1 MGRGR
6 SWTRLGILGCFV
18 ALALASGFAAED
30 RLAKGFETVPD
41 SARPWC
47 YWWWINGHVDKETIT
62 ADLEAMKRLGFGGL
76 LMFDSRGYWDD
87 ERHVV
92 NPKPE
97 IDFMSPEWQEYVVHA
112 IREASRLGL
121 KFTMNMSSSGGKLD
135 GPWNVGPDAP
145 KRLVFKY
152 YAPDAV
158 CETPDMPYYH
168 DIAVQDI
175 WYVGDELK
183 PGDWRNGGDGV
194 YTMSASSGKRV
205 DGEGDKPRTLATAQT
220 PGAKRIKVRF
230 GYTVLPGHEHDV
242 DVLDPKAITGHYMR
256 FQGELQKKLPGLVG
270 REKTLAALYSV
281 SWEGTMPTWTGNF
294 VAEFKKYTGLD
305 IIPYLPYLAG
315 FTSHPSHPSHLLDF
329 PTFMRAYRRARND
342 MFRENFYGTMRDL
355 SHARGIDWY
364 SESGGPWQRNPA
376 VFREADQIQ
385 YLSVNDLPQGE
396 FWPNARANREKIAGR
411 FHTRAAVA
419 TAHGYGYPRAS
430 AEAFTHMI
438 RHWSVDPSF
447 LKQLGDQAFADGINH
462 FVWHTFTCS
471 PKKFGVPGAEY
482 FAGSHINRNVTW
494 HRDLEAYVHYLG
506 RCQWML
512 QQGRPVEDYAIYA
525 GDRPYQHW
533 GRYRDKPYDSSKTVL
548 PAGYTYDI
556 LNDEVLLRRVTVKDG
571 RLVLPEG
578 VSYGALVVDPEF
590 PAEPLNPAVLAR
602 IESYKA
608 AGVPVVAGKD
618 VKGASPVPGLLPDFE
633 ATPGTPGCPRATAAH
648 RRVDAT
654 DTDIYFVTGDGAF
667 AATFRVRWEG
677 AELWDP
683 VTGERTSVKAVPTSD
698 GRTKVALNLP
708 KDGSVFVVFRPS
720 TVAVDQTTGKSDNQT
735 ILSGPW
741 QVSFRFPN
749 GITAQPPAPVT
760 MTDLRDFTEYG
771 KAGKAGSGELRYF
784 AGTAV
789 YSQKVVLSATQAA
802 ALGKV
807 SIGELPSGTARVF
820 VNGVDCGVVWCA
832 PWEIPARFRVG
843 ENEIVIEMTNNWH
856 NRLLG
861 DCFLPEGERV
871 TKSTLRYWN
880 IPRRGDPKKPWSRD
894 PTIFSGYSV
903 SDPLQPSGLRGPVEL
918 RAR

>member
-1 MGRGR
+1 MRKMN
-6 SWTRLGILGCFV
+6 WMVMAGC
-18 ALALASGFAAED
+18 ALALAALPCVRAEDGLAAGFAD
-30 RLAKGFETVPD
+30 VPM
-41 SARPWC
+41 ANRPWC

-112 IREASRLGL
+112 IKEAARLGL

-152 YAPDAV
+152 YAPDAA

-205 DGEGDKPRTLATAQT
+205 DGAADRPRTLATPQT

-256 FQGELQKKLPGLVG
+256 FQGELQKKIPGLVG
-270 REKTLAALYSV
+270 RDKTLAALYSV
-281 SWEGTMPTWTGNF
+281 SWEGTMPTWTGDF
-294 VAEFKKYTGLD
+294 IAEFKKYTGRD
-305 IIPYLPYLAG
+305 IIPDLPLLAG
-315 FTSHPSHPSHLLDF
+315 FELSDKAANE
-329 PTFMRAYRRARND
+329 TFMRAYRRARND

-396 FWPNARANREKIAGR
+396 FWPNGRGNREKAAGR

-494 HRDLEAYVHYLG
+494 HRDLEAYIHYLG

-512 QQGRPVEDYAIYA
+512 QQGRPVEDYAVYA

-533 GRYRDKPYDSSKTVL
+533 GRYLDRPYDSSKTVL
-548 PAGYTYDI
+548 PAGYAYDI
-556 LNDEVLLRRVTVKDG
+556 LNDDVLLKRVTVKDG

-578 VSYGALVVDPEF
+578 VSYGALVIDPEF
-590 PAEPLNPAVLAR
+590 PSEPQNPAVLAR

-608 AGVPVVAGKD
+608 AGVPVVAGAD
-618 VKGASPVPGLLPDFE
+618 VKGATPVPGLLPDFE

-667 AATFRVRWEG
+667 EATFRVRREG

-683 VTGERTSVKAVPTSD
+683 VSCTRSPVKTSQTFD
-698 GRTKVALNLP
+698 GRTKIALNLP
-708 KDGSVFVVFRPS
+708 KDGSVFVVFRPC
-720 TVAVDQTTGKSDNQT
+720 TPAGAQTIGLSGNQT
-735 ILSGPW
+735 ILQGPW

-749 GITAQPPAPVT
+749 GISAQPPAPVT
-760 MTDLRDFTEYG
+760 MTELRDFTEYG
-771 KAGKAGSGELRYF
+771 ETGKAGSGELRYF

-789 YSQKVVLSATQAA
+789 YRQKIVLSEAQAA
-802 ALGKV
+802 NLGKV
-807 SIGELPSGTARVF
+807 AIGELPSGTARVS
-820 VNGVDCGVVWCA
+820 VNGVDCGIVWCA
-832 PWEIPARFRVG
+832 PWEVPAKFRAG
-843 ENEIVIEMTNNWH
+843 ENEIVIEVTNNWH

-880 IPRRGDPKKPWSRD
+880 IPRKGDPKKPWSRD
-894 PTIFSGYSV
+894 PTIFSGYSI
-903 SDPLQPSGLRGPVEL
+903 SDPLQPSGLKGPVRL
-918 RAR
+918 LGR